1 MIKDILD
8 KQIVLLDLK
17 FKFFVTIP
25 YGFKNTDISRVRRD
39 NQKIKECLRKFYDYP
54 VRIFFFIEQHTD
66 PASKHF
72 QGYHRHLLVEDLPP
86 EKWKK
91 VSISVERD
99 LLNNDATALFAVRMN
114 GEVTDKQKA
123 GVLKRFLHRCPSVPG
138 GSVAVDVRP
147 ITDTS
152 GLLEYCTKQSD
163 KELSTADVF
172 DEDNSDINTDQYWR
186 DWDDAS
192 SKSLRRYQGLLK

>member
-1 MIKDILD
+1 MIKDIID
-8 KQIVLLDLK
+8 KQIELLDLQ

-25 YGFKNTDISRVRRD
+25 YGFKNTNISRVRRD
-39 NQKIKECLRKFYDYP
+39 NKSIKDCLQHLYDYP

-86 EKWKK
+86 ESWKK

-99 LLNNDATALFAVRMN
+99 LLNNDTTALFAVRMG

-138 GSVAVDVRP
+138 GSLAVDVRP
-147 ITDTS
+147 ITDTA
-152 GLLEYCTKQSD
+152 GLLDYCCKQSD
-163 KELSTADVF
+163 QELSAADVF
-172 DEDNSDINTDQYWR
+172 DEDNSDIDLNQYWR
-186 DWDDAS
+186 DWDAS
-192 SKSLRRYQGLLK
+192 SKSLRRYQGLLA

>member
-8 KQIVLLDLK
+8 KQIGLLDLK

-39 NQKIKECLRKFYDYP
+39 NKKIKECLRQFYDYP

-86 EKWKK
+86 EKWK
-91 VSISVERD
+91 EG
-99 LLNNDATALFAVRMN
+99 LYLCWAWFA
-114 GEVTDKQKA
+114 Q
-123 GVLKRFLHRCPSVPG
+123 
-138 GSVAVDVRP
+138 
-147 ITDTS
+147 
-152 GLLEYCTKQSD
+152 
-163 KELSTADVF
+163 
-172 DEDNSDINTDQYWR
+172 
-186 DWDDAS
+186 
-192 SKSLRRYQGLLK
+192 